1 MKKIF
6 LCTKWSSLQNV
17 NILKPSES
25 KIIHIFLNSDFLL
38 MEWSSLQK
46 MLGNCIR
53 FVKKK
58 NYLQHF
64 VS

>member
-1 MKKIF
+1 M
-6 LCTKWSSLQNV
+6 CTKWYSLQNV

-46 MLGNCIR
+46 M
-53 FVKKK
+53 
-58 NYLQHF
+58 
-64 VS
+64 